1 MPYATREDVRL
12 HYEVEG
18 HGPPLVLHH
27 GLGGSLEVWRQ
38 LGYAAAL
45 RDNYKVILL
54 DARGHG
60 ASDKPHDRRA
70 YGLLNQVADVLAVLE
85 ALQLSKA
92 HFLGYSMGGWIGL
105 GLAKYAPERVESL
118 VLGGTHPYADPSYVE
133 AFGPLDGGDP
143 EAFLAALER
152 VLGEPVP
159 REVRPRLL
167 ANDLRALTAVAAQ
180 PRPSLE
186 DVLPTMM
193 MPCLLFVGG
202 ADGRRAAVEKCAGQI
217 SHAALVTI
225 PGGSHVDTLVRS
237 DVVLPHVMRFL
248 AAPRESDR
256 GATGV
261 R

>member
-1 MPYATREDVRL
+1 LPYARHQSIRI
-12 HYEVEG
+12 HYQLDGEG
-18 HGPPLVLHH
+18 PALVLHH

-45 RDNYKVILL
+45 RDNYKVIML

-60 ASDKPHDRRA
+60 ASDKPHDRAA
-70 YGLLNQVADVLAVLE
+70 YGLLTLVEDVLAVLE

-118 VLGGTHPYADPSYVE
+118 VLGGTHAYADQSYVD

-152 VLGEPVP
+152 VLEETVP
-159 REVRPRLL
+159 PEVRPRLL
-167 ANDLRALTAVAAQ
+167 ANDLRALTAAAAQ

-186 DVLPTMM
+186 DVLPTMV
-193 MPCLLFVGG
+193 MPCLLFVGE
-202 ADGRRAAVEKCAGQI
+202 ADGRRAAVEKCANQI
-217 SHAALVTI
+217 SHATLATI
-225 PGGSHVDTLVRS
+225 PGVSHVNALARS
-237 DVVLPHVMRFL
+237 DVVLPHVIRFL
-248 AAPRESDR
+248 AAQAR
-256 GATGV
+256 V
-261 R
+261 

>member
-1 MPYATREDVRL
+1 LPYASHQSIRI
-12 HYEVEG
+12 HYQIDG
-18 HGPPLVLHH
+18 DGPALVLHH
-27 GLGGSLEVWRQ
+27 GLAGSLEVWRQ

-45 RDNYKVILL
+45 RDNYKVIML

-70 YGLLNQVADVLAVLE
+70 YGLLNQVADVLAVLD
-85 ALQLSKA
+85 ALQLAKA

-118 VLGGTHPYADPSYVE
+118 VLGGTHPYADQSYVD
-133 AFGPLDGGDP
+133 AFGPLDGGGP

-152 VLGEPVP
+152 VLGEPIP

-167 ANDLRALTAVAAQ
+167 ANDLRALTAAAAQ

-186 DVLPTMM
+186 DVLPTMV
-193 MPCLLFVGG
+193 MPCLLFVGE
-202 ADGRRAAVEKCAGQI
+202 ADGRRAAVEKCARQI
-217 SHAALVTI
+217 AHAALVTI
-225 PGGSHVDTLVRS
+225 PGGGHVATLVRS

-248 AAPRESDR
+248 AAQRESDR
-256 GATGV
+256 GATEV